1 MTESLFPELDFT
13 RENVIVW
20 AQEEVAKKPILT
32 VRGQRLSD
40 PCREVE
46 NTTERV
52 IREALDNHYLR
63 RFCQYDKSD
72 LIEELMECVKEG
84 IDKPTA
90 TMSESELLDE
100 IVQIC
105 TPSDDDSNTYE
116 FETMDDFVRVFV
128 NGEW

>member
-20 AQEEVAKKPILT
+20 AREEVAKKPILT
-32 VRGQRLSD
+32 VKGQRLSD
-40 PCREVE
+40 PCQEVA

-63 RFCQYDKSD
+63 RFSQYDKSD
-72 LIEELMECVKEG
+72 LVEELMEYVKEG

>member
-20 AQEEVAKKPILT
+20 AQEKVAKKPTLT
-32 VRGQRLSD
+32 VKGQRLSD

-105 TPSDDDSNTYE
+105 TPSDDGNNTYE